1 MDDAFENGWQGL
13 SAFRWGAA
21 DVSGA
26 RLATPAAGW
35 NICSK
40 SKKEFGF
47 FETVCV
53 FDGDIF
59 IEGLPYRSAELDI
72 NSGKFGDSKAR
83 RGGRAR
89 SLGRG
94 GGVAAARARAA
105 FARARAPRGRAR
117 RGSTARP
124 RFGRARSRGRAPK
137 ARAR

>member
-83 RGGRAR
+83 ALARRARRARRAR
-89 SLGRG
+89 SEG
-94 GGVAAARARAA
+94 GADRPRSRAR
-105 FARARAPRGRAR
+105 PD
-117 RGSTARP
+117 
-124 RFGRARSRGRAPK
+124 RS
-137 ARAR
+137 